1 MCNFFTLV
9 SKGDG
14 IPLYFDYKIRKAII
28 EKRSVYSSTDSHTS
42 VADYYGF
49 KGKLEDK
56 LNKYEYNLLTKEFV
70 IDQLNTRDDSKEI
83 EKFCRKLDFKTIVP
97 ELIIHPIVNP
107 LNLNRLRVTKKD
119 ISLLKEWS
127 SVWDSV
133 WSSVGDSV
141 WDSVRSSV
149 WSSVGSSVRDSVRGS
164 VGDSVR
170 DSVGDSVWDSVRSSV
185 RGSVRDSVWS
195 SVGDSVWDSVRD
207 SVRDSVWSSVGD
219 SVWDSVG
226 DSVWAYISSFFN
238 IEKWKYIDHKPGIN
252 PFQSAIDLWNSGLV
266 PSYDGKTWRLHGKG
280 GRILW
285 EGVI

>member
-127 SVWDSV
+127 SV
-133 WSSVGDSV
+133 
-141 WDSVRSSV
+141 
-149 WSSVGSSVRDSVRGS
+149 RD
-164 VGDSVR
+164 
-170 DSVGDSVWDSVRSSV
+170 
-185 RGSVRDSVWS
+185 SVRDSVWS
-195 SVGDSVWDSVRD
+195 SVRDSVWSSVWDSVRD
-207 SVRDSVWSSVGD
+207 SVRDSVWSSVRD
-219 SVWDSVG
+219 SVWSSVRDSVR
-226 DSVWAYISSFFN
+226 DSVWSSVRDSVWSSVWAYISSFFN

>member
-141 WDSVRSSV
+141 WDSV
-149 WSSVGSSVRDSVRGS
+149 
-164 VGDSVR
+164 
-170 DSVGDSVWDSVRSSV
+170 
-185 RGSVRDSVWS
+185 
-195 SVGDSVWDSVRD
+195 
-207 SVRDSVWSSVGD
+207 
-219 SVWDSVG
+219 G